1 MFVSQSILR
10 TPSSGTLTTNHKN
23 TMQTEND
30 TSKPEDSP
38 QQEAGEGCQER
49 LVRRD
54 LVWHPGPAIG
64 GGGTAEHEDDA
75 TNRSWWY
82 DGQLLLVIVERNDG
96 PEVSTVRVHADGDML
111 DFSNAATG
119 DYDFGW
125 TDQDISWWAIL
136 DDILPTNNGIC
147 K

>member
-1 MFVSQSILR
+1 MKS
-10 TPSSGTLTTNHKN
+10 
-23 TMQTEND
+23 ND
-30 TSKPEDSP
+30 TP
-38 QQEAGEGCQER
+38 QPQAPPGADNAAGAGCMAR

-64 GGGTAEHEDDA
+64 GGGTAEREEDA
-75 TNRSWWY
+75 TNSSWWY

-111 DFSNAATG
+111 DFSNAAT
-119 DYDFGW
+119 DDFDFGW

-136 DDILPTNNGIC
+136 DDILPTNAEMRRGDPT
-147 K
+147 

>member
-1 MFVSQSILR
+1 MNKKQNPEAAETVQA
-10 TPSSGTLTTNHKN
+10 
-23 TMQTEND
+23 
-30 TSKPEDSP
+30 TSVPAVDLP
-38 QQEAGEGCQER
+38 R

-64 GGGTAEHEDDA
+64 GGGTAQNEECTTHP
-75 TNRSWWY
+75 SWWY

-111 DFSNAATG
+111 DFSNAAT
-119 DYDFGW
+119 DDFDFGW

-136 DDILPTNNGIC
+136 DDILPTNSIC
-147 K
+147 S